1 VFITEH
7 DFELPKG
14 YVDADGTLHRH
25 GIMRLATAADE
36 ILPMR
41 DPRVTSFPAYLIV
54 VLLARVVL
62 RLGTVPQVNAGVI
75 EGLFAED
82 LSYLQQLYNE
92 INGLTARRIPVC
104 CPACA
109 HDFQVELPLA
119 GGSWATP

>member
-1 VFITEH
+1 MFITEH

-41 DPRVTSFPAYLIV
+41 DPRVTGFPAYLIV
-54 VLLARVVL
+54 ILLSRVVL

-92 INGLTARRIPVC
+92 INGLTARRLPVE

-109 HDFQVELPLA
+109 HAFQVELPLP